1 LVGEVIFTA
10 LILEVV
16 PVVVPIIGT
25 GWAVTVTNKL
35 VIILNPITK
44 AAVIEAI
51 NAIVLNRTIR
61 FFDNAVEYLLL
72 SFIVI

>member
-1 LVGEVIFTA
+1 LVSEVIFIA
-10 LILEVV
+10 LIFEVV